1 MLGGYILPAIV
12 QAVIFLVLL
21 GVKIDPLLLL
31 LCIAAM
37 VVGGIVG
44 VPIAARAP
52 IRVVQGA
59 VGLAL
64 LVAAFFYCLSNLG
77 LMPAGGSAMFAHS
90 NPAPQRRKDNGA

>member
-12 QAVIFLVLL
+12 QALIFLVLL

-31 LCIAAM
+31 QCIIAM
-37 VVGGIVG
+37 VIGGFVG

-52 IRVVQGA
+52 IRLVQGV

-64 LVAAFFYCLSNLG
+64 VAAAFST
-77 LMPAGGSAMFAHS
+77 A
-90 NPAPQRRKDNGA
+90 